1 MRAISF
7 SEYGG
12 PEVLREVDVD
22 SPEPRADQV
31 RVQVR
36 AAGVNTFDCK
46 LRAGAFAGQIR
57 LRLPHVP
64 GAEVA
69 GLLDAVG
76 RDVAGTQVG
85 DPVFGWAKSGGYA
98 ERATLSTFAD
108 VPAGL
113 SWVDAAA
120 LPVAGEAA
128 NRALETL
135 GLRAGETLLVHGAAG
150 AVGTIAVQL
159 ALRAGATVVGTAG
172 PSNQEDLTALGV
184 TATVYGDGLLDR
196 VRQLAP
202 QGVDAVLD
210 IAGKGA
216 LPASIELR
224 GGTDRVV
231 TLADP
236 AASSLGVAFLAGTD
250 SGQTAQLL
258 AMLAGAVRAGQL
270 ALPTPRTFGL
280 APAADAHTLSER
292 GTGRRKI
299 VLDLTP

>member
-31 RVQVR
+31 RVWVR
-36 AAGVNTFDCK
+36 AAGVNPFDCK

-69 GLLDAVG
+69 GVVDAVG

-98 ERATLSTFAD
+98 ELATLSTFTD

-292 GTGRRKI
+292 GTGRGKI